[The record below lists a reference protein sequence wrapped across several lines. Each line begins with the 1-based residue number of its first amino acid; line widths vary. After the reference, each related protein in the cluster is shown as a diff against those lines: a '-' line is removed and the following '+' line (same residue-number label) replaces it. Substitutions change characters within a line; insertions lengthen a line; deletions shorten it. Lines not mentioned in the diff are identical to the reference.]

1 MESKYDCKK
10 TRVNIFDQWGY
21 KVGSREWGRWIYGER
36 GIGEGLDKI
45 AEPRI
50 TKVSLCQYGVVSG
63 GVVSSQLVPLI
74 SLVMLR
80 LTEKYGPRSLE

>member
-10 TRVNIFDQWGY
+10 TSVNIFDQWGY

-50 TKVSLCQYGVVSG
+50 NEGVVVPVWR
-63 GVVSSQLVPLI
+63 GVWRGRQ
-74 SLVMLR
+74 
-80 LTEKYGPRSLE
+80 